1 MDAYTL
7 LPAVLADRSNM
18 HAGHQGDDE
27 WRRCRLLLQV
37 HRLSFSHG
45 GDLQKLPDG
54 LGEDGGPGCGRQR
67 GAHQQSFIRDHE
79 GAVGRRLL
87 PRRDQA
93 QGRHPRAGMEVPR
106 QGDRPP
112 LQSLL
117 QPRCIIFQFSVA
129 YEYCPYSAF
138 LESLMTLVF

>member
-37 HRLSFSHG
+37 HRLGFSHG

-54 LGEDGGPGCGRQR
+54 MQSRPLVDLPLADGESC
-67 GAHQQSFIRDHE
+67 
-79 GAVGRRLL
+79 AVSKQVTKI
-87 PRRDQA
+87 PI
-93 QGRHPRAGMEVPR
+93 VP
-106 QGDRPP
+106 
-112 LQSLL
+112 
-117 QPRCIIFQFSVA
+117 V
-129 YEYCPYSAF
+129 
-138 LESLMTLVF
+138 